1 MALRVKIG
9 SAVDDGV
16 SDSDLASVPNIMVRL
31 DIRRTLDDNLI
42 ISDHPDIDIVI
53 VPNSGKVVAMAKKL
67 NSGVVYGAQD
77 RLFTF
82 LKDRG
87 VVDPGSIQGGS
98 IYASME
104 GAIPSAADLP
114 TIKIM
119 NIQQSLGKC
128 PRQRAKALFSLAY
141 LAAHT
146 GYRCII
152 IMDTR
157 G

>member
-87 VVDPGSIQGGS
+87 VVDPGSIQGEYLRINGGS
-98 IYASME
+98 HPIRRRSTH
-104 GAIPSAADLP
+104 D
-114 TIKIM
+114 
-119 NIQQSLGKC
+119 
-128 PRQRAKALFSLAY
+128 
-141 LAAHT
+141 
-146 GYRCII
+146 
-152 IMDTR
+152 
-157 G
+157 